1 MVFENTK
8 SNSISMLAII
18 LIILFIA
25 ITILIIG
32 FFEIRIPFISIPE
45 DAYRKYKSINKVNKH
60 TRKIQHKKI
69 WHNQMHKG
77 FIEFS
82 S

>member
-1 MVFENTK
+1 MVAVILV
-8 SNSISMLAII
+8 IS
-18 LIILFIA
+18 FIA

-32 FFEIRIPFISIPE
+32 FFEIRIPFLSIP
-45 DAYRKYKSINKVNKH
+45 ANAHRKYKSVDKVNKH
-60 TRKIQHKKI
+60 TRKIQHRKI

-77 FIEFS
+77 FMELS